1 MSTTVKGTLQK
12 NRSPKRTAQPLPK
25 VPTVPPKRSYDLTP
39 EELDKAVKD
48 HITQFFATMKAAR
61 VPKPQF
67 PSTKEEVDRAWKLV
81 NTLDNPPK
89 LTSDYNRQIEK
100 AHKRIVDP
108 RLLRTSL
115 PRLVAQLGQ
124 QKKQSFPPLKVFS
137 EHVQT
142 GSWFPPAEEE
152 AVGPDFEKEYG
163 EAARAQGMTI
173 CQYLN
178 QLQGYAPDELKH
190 PFVIG
195 KPLVRPNEVKD
206 LP

>member
-1 MSTTVKGTLQK
+1 
-12 NRSPKRTAQPLPK
+12 
-25 VPTVPPKRSYDLTP
+25 
-39 EELDKAVKD
+39 
-48 HITQFFATMKAAR
+48 MKAAR

-100 AHKRIVDP
+100 AHKRREDP
-108 RLLRTSL
+108 RLLRTSP

-142 GSWFPPAEEE
+142 GSAWFPPAEEE
-152 AVGPDFEKEYG
+152 AVDPVFEKKYG
-163 EAARAQGMTI
+163 EAARAHGMTI
-173 CQYLN
+173 RQYLN
-178 QLQGYAPDELKH
+178 QLQGYADDELRH
-190 PFVIG
+190 HSRSG
-195 KPLVRPNEVKD
+195 NLSSD
-206 LP
+206 LIRSRIFHQKCVECISGT